1 VRAFLER
8 KSMSSNDVLPNN
20 DNDFTGSLIAMWVV
34 QWGDISGNPL
44 IRPVMHDA
52 TRYVVATSLQRR
64 T

>member
-1 VRAFLER
+1 
-8 KSMSSNDVLPNN
+8 MSSNDVLPNN

-44 IRPVMHDA
+44 IRPVTHDA